1 MRTSYDRTTD
11 SLYLEL
17 RPLPARRTVEMEE
30 DVLVDIGEDGR
41 PVGYD
46 IQHASAQGTGGTPVA
61 GARSRG
67 GRVIRRRPNARQG
80 RPGRPQGKR
89 MNGL

>member
-30 DVLVDIGEDGR
+30 DVLVDSARMAGR
-41 PVGYD
+41 
-46 IQHASAQGTGGTPVA
+46 
-61 GARSRG
+61 
-67 GRVIRRRPNARQG
+67 
-80 RPGRPQGKR
+80 
-89 MNGL
+89 